1 MRTAL
6 AIIAVGALSYG
17 LRVLP
22 LLALGRVAIGP
33 RLDRAVRHAGAA
45 AVTALFVGAL
55 VHGRAAGP
63 DPAVLVAS
71 GVALGAAARG
81 AAMPRVVLTGAVA
94 YAALGLVAATW

>member
-6 AIIAVGALSYG
+6 AIVAVGALSYG
-17 LRVLP
+17 LRVTP

-55 VHGRAAGP
+55 VHGSASGP
-63 DPAVLVAS
+63 QPAVLVAS
-71 GVALGAAARG
+71 GGALVVAVRG
-81 AAMPRVVLTGAVA
+81 AAMLRVVLTGAAA
-94 YAALGLVAATW
+94 YAVLCVVATVW